1 MDLRSCV
8 NLRKVVT
15 DNTQKVLV
23 VKGVVVEVI
32 KCDKV
37 EKVKIVEVVK
47 EVVKIVEVIKEV

>member
-1 MDLRSCV
+1 MDLRSCI
-8 NLRKVVT
+8 NLKKVVT
-15 DNTQKVLV
+15 DDTQKVLV

-32 KCDKV
+32 KSDKV